1 MSSVLLSRWQFG
13 ITTIYHFLFVPLTIG
28 LAFLLAVMQTIYYRT
43 GNPQYRRMTKFWG
56 RLFLIN
62 FALGVVTGIVQEFQ
76 FGMNWSTYSRFV
88 GDIFGAPLAIEGL
101 LAFFLESVFIG
112 LWIFGWD
119 RLSPKVHLFSIWM
132 VALGTSISAFWILAA
147 GSFMQ
152 NPVGYTLNSVTGRA
166 ELDNF
171 GAVLTNVSLWAHF
184 PHTLSASLATSAA
197 LLVAVSAWHLL
208 RNRDED
214 FFVTSARF
222 GMTFL
227 LIGAL
232 AVAFTGHSMGQVM
245 TDVQPM
251 KMASAEAL
259 WETEQPAG
267 FSLFAIGDIRN
278 GRNHIN
284 IQVPKLLSLFSANN
298 FSAEVK
304 GINPL
309 QAEME
314 AKYGPGNY
322 IPNVGL
328 IYWTFRIMVGAGFA
342 MIGLALYGLY
352 LIRKKKLMKFA
363 WYHKVALWAL
373 ALPFIA
379 NATGWVMTEMGR
391 QPFVVYGLLKTDD
404 AASVAV
410 SSGEVLTTL
419 IGFTLLY
426 GVLAFVDFY
435 LMAKYAKA
443 GPDPDMDEAQIAASM
458 AY

>member
-1 MSSVLLSRWQFG
+1 MSSVLLARWQFG

-28 LAFLLAVMQTIYYRT
+28 LAFLLAVMQTVYYRT
-43 GNPQYRRMTKFWG
+43 GNPVYRRMTKFWG
-56 RLFLIN
+56 KLFLIN

-119 RLSPKVHLFSIWM
+119 RLSPKVHLLSIWM

-147 GSFMQ
+147 SSFMQ
-152 NPVGYTLNSVTGRA
+152 NPVGYTLNPATGRA
-166 ELDNF
+166 ELSSF
-171 GAVLTNVSLWAHF
+171 GDVLTNVSLWAHF
-184 PHTLSASLATSAA
+184 PHTLSASLATAAA
-197 LLVAVSAWHLL
+197 LIVGVSAWHLM
-208 RNRDED
+208 RNHDEE
-214 FFVTSARF
+214 FFTTAARF

-232 AVAFTGHSMGQVM
+232 AVAFTGHTMGQVM
-245 TDVQPM
+245 TEIQPM
-251 KMASAEAL
+251 KMASTEAL
-259 WETEQPAG
+259 WETEQPAS
-267 FSLFAIGDIRN
+267 FSLFAVGDIEN

-284 IQVPKLLSLFSANN
+284 IKIPRVLSLLANN
-298 FSAEVK
+298 NLSSEVK

-328 IYWTFRIMVGAGFA
+328 LYWTFRIMVGAGFA
-342 MIGLALYGLY
+342 MIALALYGLY

-363 WYHKVALWAL
+363 WYHRLALWAL

-379 NATGWVMTEMGR
+379 NATGWILTEMGR
-391 QPFVVYGLLKTDD
+391 QPFVVYGLLKTEN

-410 SSGEVLTTL
+410 NAGEVATTL
-419 IGFTLLY
+419 VGFTLLY

-443 GPDPDMDEAQIAASM
+443 GPSPDMDEAQIGASM